1 MKEQAKPN
9 LLDRVLGYLAP
20 QRAARRMRARMFMAV
35 AGSFVGAS
43 YTRRSLS
50 NWFVSPASADEDT
63 LADLETLRARSRDMV
78 RNTPLAT
85 GAVNT
90 VVMNVVGTGLT
101 LQAKPD
107 WQAVGMTEEETDAW
121 TAQVEREFRLW
132 AEGTECDVTRTQ
144 NFYGLQ
150 ALVFRSALESG
161 DTFVLLPMLASR
173 VSPYA
178 LRLQVVEADR
188 VETPTG
194 KEEIEGRKVVSGVE
208 MDENG
213 APVAYHILRNHP
225 GSFAGIKREYI
236 RVPAF
241 GEKTGRR
248 NVLHVFERTRPGQTR
263 GVPYLSPVIE
273 PLKQLDKYTE
283 SELMAAVVASL
294 LTVFVKSESGDGF
307 APPAGDEASESE
319 VKLGTG
325 TIVDLAP
332 GEDITTVAPNRP
344 NTAFDPFT
352 QAVLRQVGVAL
363 GLPFEVLVKHFTA
376 SYSAARAALL
386 EAWRFFRLRREF
398 LAQAFCAPVYEAW
411 LEEAIALGR
420 VEAPGFF
427 DDPAIRMAYLQAE
440 WIGDSQGQI
449 DPVKEVLAAEKR
461 LEIGV
466 STLAD
471 ETLWLTGKVW
481 EDQHRQQVK
490 ERRKREEDGLI
501 VGGAAPGNRPSQPTS
516 PEPSQEQD
524 EERGREFDWP
534 NESKG

>member
-1 MKEQAKPN
+1 MIAQAKPN
-9 LLDRVLGYLAP
+9 VIDRVLGYFAP
-20 QRAARRMRARMFMAV
+20 QRAALRMRARIFMAV

-43 YTRRSLS
+43 STRRSLKGWS
-50 NWFVSPASADEDT
+50 VTANSADEDT
-63 LADLETLRARSRDMV
+63 VDDLETLRARSRDMV

-85 GAVNT
+85 GAIGT
-90 VVMNVVGTGLT
+90 VVQNVVGTGLT

-107 WQAVGMTEEETDAW
+107 WEAVGRNVSDEEADGW

-132 AEGTECDVTRTQ
+132 AEGTDCDLTRTQ

-150 ALVFRSALESG
+150 GLVFRSALESG
-161 DTFVLLPMLASR
+161 DVFVLLPMVDSR
-173 VSPYA
+173 NNPYS
-178 LRLQVVEADR
+178 LRVQVVEADR
-188 VETPTG
+188 VESPTG
-194 KEEIEGRKVVSGVE
+194 LKEIGGNKVISGVE
-208 MDENG
+208 KDANG

-225 GSFAGIKREYI
+225 GSTEGMKREFD

-248 NVLHVFERTRPGQTR
+248 RVLHIFERTRPGQTR
-263 GVPYLSPVIE
+263 GVPYLAPVIE

-307 APPAGDEASESE
+307 APPAGEQVSDAE

-352 QAVLRQVGVAL
+352 QAVLRQIGVAL
-363 GLPFEVLVKHFTA
+363 GLPFEVLIKHFTA

-398 LAQAFCAPVYEAW
+398 LAQTFCAPVYEAW
-411 LEEAIALGR
+411 LEEAIARGR
-420 VEAPGFF
+420 VDAPGFF
-427 DDPAIRMAYLQAE
+427 DDPAIRRAYLQAE
-440 WIGDSQGQI
+440 WIGDSPGQI
-449 DPVKEVLAAEKR
+449 DPVKEVQAAEKR
-461 LEIGV
+461 LQIGV

-471 ETLWLTGKVW
+471 ETLLLTGKVW

-490 ERRKREEDGLI
+490 ERQMRERDGLI
-501 VGGAAPGNRPSQPTS
+501 AGGTDPVNGPGQPEQETE
-516 PEPSQEQD
+516 PERADDTEK
-524 EERGREFDWP
+524 EERD
-534 NESKG
+534 